1 MQIQGAI
8 LAPSIARHRVGLLDQ
23 PQQPQ
28 QPQKNHT
35 IMVRRPKDITRLVR
49 RNLLARRN
57 QLTRR
62 NQLAQRN
69 RQRATT
75 ALRVN
80 FATQF
85 RSKFAST
92 SCLALV
98 VNE

>member
-8 LAPSIARHRVGLLDQ
+8 LAPSIARHHVGH

-28 QPQKNHT
+28 QRQQPLKNHT

-69 RQRATT
+69 RQRVTT
-75 ALRVN
+75 AIRVN
-80 FATQF
+80 IPTQF
-85 RSKFAST
+85 
-92 SCLALV
+92 
-98 VNE
+98 

>member
-8 LAPSIARHRVGLLDQ
+8 LAPSIARHRVGLLD
-23 PQQPQ
+23 QPQ

-57 QLTRR
+57 QL
-62 NQLAQRN
+62 AQRN

-80 FATQF
+80 FVTQF